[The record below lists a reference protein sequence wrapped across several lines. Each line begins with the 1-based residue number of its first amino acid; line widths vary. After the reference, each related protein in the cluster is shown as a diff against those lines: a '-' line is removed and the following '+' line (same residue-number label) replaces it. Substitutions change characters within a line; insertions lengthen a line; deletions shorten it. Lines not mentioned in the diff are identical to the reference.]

1 MLVNTPDALQ
11 EMLYRLAAA
20 PAIAVDTE
28 SNSLYA
34 YQERVCLIQFSVPG
48 EDYLVDPLAL
58 DDLSSL
64 APLFASPEI
73 EKVFHAAAYDAIVL
87 HRDYGFGLN
96 HLFDTMVASRIVGWS
111 RYGLASLLEE
121 QFGVHTD
128 KRMQRTNW
136 GRRPLTEDQLEYARI
151 DTHYLLSL
159 RDKLLGELEAQE
171 RMEEARAAFERV
183 TEARW
188 TKQGFDPNGF
198 RRVKGARDLNDQ
210 ELAVLREL
218 YLYRDHRAQELDR
231 PPFKVL
237 AEGVLVR
244 LSQEMPSSYAEL
256 GRITGIPRRLPS
268 RERRNLLQ
276 VIEKGLRAPAPVRPE
291 RRGERPD
298 EETIDRYEALRDWRR
313 ERARKRGVEP
323 DVILPNRTLHAIAN
337 DNPTSAQALADVE
350 ALNDWERDEYG
361 RELIGLLRRYARIRA
376 H

>member
-58 DDLSSL
+58 DDLSAL

-87 HRDYGFGLN
+87 HRDYGFELD

-198 RRVKGARDLNDQ
+198 WRVKGARDLNDQ

-276 VIEKGLRAPAPVRPE
+276 VIEKGLRAPAPARPE
-291 RRGERPD
+291 RRGGRPD

-313 ERARKRGVEP
+313 ERARKRGVEL